1 MRRSISTP
9 LAVLAELFVI
19 YLIFNLLNKEDS
31 EYNEE
36 EKLHLESAQ
45 KKRLLSYQQPEKIER
60 LGARSIPYLH
70 HGL

>member
-31 EYNEE
+31 EYNE
-36 EKLHLESAQ
+36 
-45 KKRLLSYQQPEKIER
+45 
-60 LGARSIPYLH
+60 RSLILT
-70 HGL
+70 LAALAVLFV